1 MTDLRDK
8 KLKFYSKMNDF
19 RLACIS
25 AGLKLTHQ
33 RTEIFKELAK
43 SDNHPDARQIY
54 QKVSKK
60 IPSISF
66 DTVYRTLRTFDEKGL
81 ISMVGVWCDRQ
92 KFDANKEKHYHFV
105 CLDCGMI
112 LDISEV
118 KMDNLA
124 IPKEAFKLGVPKSLH
139 IEVRG
144 KCSKCVRKNKA
155 QKK

>member
-92 KFDANKEKHYHFV
+92 KFDANKEKH
-105 CLDCGMI
+105 
-112 LDISEV
+112 
-118 KMDNLA
+118 
-124 IPKEAFKLGVPKSLH
+124 
-139 IEVRG
+139 
-144 KCSKCVRKNKA
+144 
-155 QKK
+155 